1 MTLPIERRNAVINTE
16 AFLLDLCNPKRTP
29 RVPSE
34 IRSRARSLLRHYPHR
49 YDMEIAGEQAPK
61 VFGEHYE
68 S

>member
-61 VFGEHYE
+61 LFGEQYE